1 MNKISLYYM
10 MLIGV
15 VVVQF
20 VSSVIGKS
28 LLVQQSVTIVD
39 EQRELA
45 SYEQRETDLIHSLAA
60 KTSLQSIAVSSG
72 EYVAI
77 SQPVAVLP
85 TSQVAA
91 R

>member
-1 MNKISLYYM
+1 MNKISLYYII
-10 MLIGV
+10 LVGI

-28 LLVQQSVTIVD
+28 VLVQQSVTIVD

-45 SYEQRETDLIHSLAA
+45 SYEQRETDLIHALAA
-60 KTSLQSIAVSSG
+60 KTSLKSIAVASG
-72 EYVAI
+72 DYVAI
-77 SQPVAVLP
+77 SHPVAVLP
-85 TSQVAA
+85 SSLVAA